1 MQNMI
6 TTISKDS
13 LKQYFLNY
21 ANLLTKNRF
30 FISSNYI

>member
-6 TTISKDS
+6 TISKDS

-21 ANLLTKNRF
+21 SNLLTKNRF